1 MAKFQSSSW
10 RSDEQLAAMLHDTSD
25 WAVAGQRGQPLCS
38 AASLGRA
45 MERAVEYAASGA
57 VVVAIRRLPS
67 DDIIV
72 FPEQIER
79 LRKIIA
85 DREGKECLAA

>member
-1 MAKFQSSSW
+1 MANFQSSNR
-10 RSDEQLAAMLHDTSD
+10 RSDDQLAAMLHDTGD
-25 WAVAGQRGQPLCS
+25 WAVAGRRGQPLCS

-45 MERAVEYAASGA
+45 IERAVEYAASGA
-57 VVVAIRRLPS
+57 VVVAICRLPS

-72 FPEQIER
+72 FPDQIER

-85 DREGKECLAA
+85 EREGKEGLAA